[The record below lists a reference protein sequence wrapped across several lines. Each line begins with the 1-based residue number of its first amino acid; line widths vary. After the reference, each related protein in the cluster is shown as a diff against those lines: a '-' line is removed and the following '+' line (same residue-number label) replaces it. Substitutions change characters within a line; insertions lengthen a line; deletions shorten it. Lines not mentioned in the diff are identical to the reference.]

1 MNGHVDSTTPEAHT
15 FLTLNARYQ
24 IAPGATTDD
33 LLNDATCLLEGAYT
47 FALDI
52 ANELDRPQL
61 HTLTYLIQMAKNAV
75 NEGHRQFLTTTRG
88 AR

>member
-24 IAPGATTDD
+24 IAPGATGNE
-33 LLNDATCLLEGAYT
+33 LLNDATGLLIGARD
-47 FALDI
+47 FARDI
-52 ANELDRPQL
+52 AQEIDSQQL
-61 HTLTYLIQMAKNAV
+61 HCLAYLIEMAQNAV
-75 NEGHRQFLTTTRG
+75 SAGHSQFLTMTRG

>member
-1 MNGHVDSTTPEAHT
+1 MNGHVDTTTPEART

-24 IAPGATTDD
+24 IAPGATGNE
-33 LLNDATCLLEGAYT
+33 LLNDATCLLEGAYA

-52 ANELDRPQL
+52 ANELDRSQL
-61 HTLTYLIQMAKNAV
+61 HTLTYLIQMAQNAV
-75 NEGHRQFLTTTRG
+75 SAGHSQFLTTTRG